1 MQKKNKKG
9 ANRRAMLT
17 RLMWDVASRMQWA
30 NLAWLT
36 IIGIEL
42 VIIGAWVGSGF
53 VPDFIALGT
62 LTPLVVMVAIIGLT
76 ELLIA
81 IAPNGKV
88 QERIIKNTQIFW
100 EKGAREDREL

>member
-1 MQKKNKKG
+1 MQKENKKR
-9 ANRRAMLT
+9 ANRRAMLA
-17 RLMWDVASRMQWA
+17 RQMWDMASRMQWA

-36 IIGIEL
+36 IIGTEL

-81 IAPNGKV
+81 IAPNAKV
-88 QERIIKNTQIFW
+88 QERLIQNTQVFW
-100 EKGAREDREL
+100 EKGARKDREL